1 MKIGFDIGS
10 TTIKCVVLDET
21 ERILYQTYERHFS
34 QITAKTTEL
43 LGKIRQKF
51 DGLKRCCL
59 SISGSAGMGMAEK
72 CGIQFVQE
80 VYATRVAAERNV
92 PGMDCIVE
100 LGGEDAKILFLA
112 GGGMEAR
119 MNGTCAGGTGAF
131 IDQMATLLGVP
142 VEEMNGLAGQHER
155 IYTIASRCGVFAK
168 SDIQPLLNQGA
179 KKSDI
184 AASIF
189 YAVVNQTI
197 GGLAQGRPMRGKIL
211 YLGGPLTFMP
221 QLRKSF
227 DEVLG
232 VKGICPENSLYYVS
246 LGAAYCAVQEVDL
259 DEIMEKLSRYE
270 SVSVWETLPPLFENE
285 AEYEEFRERHAAAS
299 VPKGSLAEYHQPV
312 YIGIDAGSTTIKGVV
327 MAEDGTILHSL
338 YQSNVGN
345 PVPVIREML
354 EDLYAEKP
362 DLKVASACVT
372 GYGEDIIRHAF
383 KIDYGLV
390 ETAAHFTAARYFMPD
405 VEFIIDIG
413 GQDMKCFHITD
424 GVIDNIYLN
433 EACSSGCGSFIQTFA
448 NTLGYDA
455 ESFSRLGLYA
465 EGAVDLGSRCT
476 VFMNS
481 SVKQAQ
487 KDGATVG
494 DISAG
499 LSVSIVKNAIYKV
512 IRPTSLSDL
521 GQKIVVQGGTFL
533 NDAVLRSFER
543 EMGTHVIRPTIA
555 GLMGAYGCAL
565 YAKERLSRE
574 QESALETD
582 VARQTDAVQAE
593 HVPAENRKETQ
604 AQTSTILGPEELK
617 NFRHE
622 VKAVVCQGCSN
633 HCSLTVNTFADGG
646 RYIGGNRCERPVTSR
661 DTQNNLNIYRFKQDY
676 MKGLKAVEGSRGIKI
691 GLPLG
696 LNLWEMAPFWHTFFT
711 ELGFTVV
718 VSSLSTR
725 ETFLRGQA
733 SIPSDTVCFPAKLLH
748 GHVEELEAAGVDAI
762 YYPCMSFN
770 FDEQLGDNH
779 YNCPVVAYYPETIAA
794 NMEMKNGVKLIN
806 DYAGPHKKKAFPAK
820 MKEMLEK
827 HFGPLSL
834 NEVKKAADK
843 AFAARDA
850 YLAAVRKKGEEIIAQ
865 ARAEDKRIICLA
877 GRPYHADPEI
887 NHGIDMLLTS
897 LGLAVISEDC
907 ISHKTGRFP
916 VRVLNQW
923 TYHSRLYTAARYVG
937 SQKDMELVQ
946 LISFG
951 CGLDAITSDE
961 TRRIL
966 EGMGKIYTQIK
977 IDEITNLGTVKVR
990 LRSLLA
996 ALEQKKEK

>member
-21 ERILYQTYERHFS
+21 EHILYQTYERHFS

-43 LGKIRQKF
+43 LGRIRQKF
-51 DGLKRCCL
+51 DSLKRCCL
-59 SISGSAGMGMAEK
+59 AISGSAGMGMAEK

-142 VEEMNGLAGQHER
+142 VEEMNGLAEQHER

-179 KKSDI
+179 RKSDI

-221 QLRKSF
+221 ELRKSF

-232 VKGICPENSLYYVS
+232 IKGTCPENSLYYVS
-246 LGAAYCAVQEVDL
+246 LGAAYCAVQEIDL
-259 DEIMEKLSRYE
+259 DETMEKLSKYE
-270 SVSVWETLPPLFENE
+270 SVSVWETLPPLFKDE
-285 AEYEEFRERHAAAS
+285 AEYEEFRERHAKAS
-299 VPKGSLAEYHQPV
+299 VPKGNLVEYHQPV
-312 YIGIDAGSTTIKGVV
+312 YIGIDAGSTTIKAVV
-327 MAEDGTILHSL
+327 MAEDGTILYSL

-345 PVPVIREML
+345 PVPVIRKML
-354 EDLYAEKP
+354 EELYAEKP

-372 GYGEDIIRHAF
+372 GYGEDIIKHAF

-390 ETAAHFTAARYFMPD
+390 ETVAHLTAAKHFMPD

-424 GVIDNIYLN
+424 GVVDNIYLN

-448 NTLGYDA
+448 NTLGYDVETFA
-455 ESFSRLGLYA
+455 KMGLYA

-512 IRPTSLSDL
+512 IRPTSLADL
-521 GQKIVVQGGTFL
+521 GKKIVVQGGTFL
-533 NDAVLRSFER
+533 NDAVLRSFES

-565 YAKERLSRE
+565 YAKERLERA
-574 QESALETD
+574 QKSA
-582 VARQTDAVQAE
+582 AAV
-593 HVPAENRKETQ
+593 
-604 AQTSTILGPEELK
+604 QTSTILSPEELK

-661 DTQNNLNIYRFKQDY
+661 NTQNDLNIYRFKQEY
-676 MKGLKAVEGSRGIKI
+676 MKNLKPAEGKRGIKI

-806 DYAGPHKKKAFPAK
+806 DYAGPHKRKAFPGK
-820 MKEMLEK
+820 MKEMLEE
-827 HFGPLSL
+827 HFGPVSL
-834 NEVKKAADK
+834 REVKAAAEKAY
-843 AFAARDA
+843 AARDA

-865 ARAEDKRIICLA
+865 AREEGRRIICLA

-907 ISHKTGRFP
+907 VSHKTGRIP

-923 TYHSRLYTAARYVG
+923 TYHSRLYTAAKYVG
-937 SQKDMELVQ
+937 TQEDMDLVQ

>member
-43 LGKIRQKF
+43 LGKVRQTF
-51 DGLKRCCL
+51 GGLKRACL
-59 SISGSAGMGMAEK
+59 AISGSAGMGMAEK
-72 CGIQFVQE
+72 CGIPFVQE
-80 VYATRVAAERNV
+80 VYATRVAAEKNV

-100 LGGEDAKILFLA
+100 LGGEDAKILFLS

-142 VEEMNGLAGQHER
+142 VEEMNGLAEKSER

-179 KKSDI
+179 RKSDI

-189 YAVVNQTI
+189 HAVVNQTI
-197 GGLAQGRPMRGKIL
+197 GGLAQGRPMRGNIL

-221 QLRKSF
+221 ELRKSF
-227 DEVLG
+227 DQMLG
-232 VKGICPENSLYYVS
+232 VKGVCPEHSLYYVS
-246 LGAAYCAVQEVDL
+246 MGAAYCASEELDL
-259 DEIMEKLSRYE
+259 DQTMEKLSGYE
-270 SVSVWETLPPLFENE
+270 SVSVWETLPPLFQDEKDYE
-285 AEYEEFRERHAAAS
+285 AFRLRHEKAS
-299 VPKGSLAEYHQPV
+299 VPTGNLETYDGSAYL
-312 YIGIDAGSTTIKGVV
+312 GIDAGSTTIKMVV
-327 MAEDGTILHSL
+327 MAEDGTILHSC

-345 PVPVIREML
+345 PVPKIREML
-354 EDLYAEKP
+354 EALYEKKP
-362 DLKVASACVT
+362 DLKLASSCVT
-372 GYGEDIIRHAF
+372 GYGEDIIKHAF
-383 KIDYGLV
+383 KVDHGLV
-390 ETAAHFTAARYFMPD
+390 ETVAHFTAAKYFMPD

-413 GQDMKCFHITD
+413 GQDMKCFHITN
-424 GVIDNIYLN
+424 GVVDNIYLN

-448 NTLGYDA
+448 NTLGYDV
-455 ESFSRLGLYA
+455 ETFSKLGLYA
-465 EGAVDLGSRCT
+465 KGAVDLGSRCT

-487 KDGATVG
+487 KDGASVG

-512 IRPTSLSDL
+512 IRPTSLADL
-521 GQKIVVQGGTFL
+521 GQRIVVQGGTFL
-533 NDAVLRSFER
+533 NDAVLRSFEL
-543 EMGTHVIRPTIA
+543 EMGTNVVRPTIA

-565 YAKERLSRE
+565 YAKECQKNEAAS
-574 QESALETD
+574 
-582 VARQTDAVQAE
+582 
-593 HVPAENRKETQ
+593 
-604 AQTSTILGPEELK
+604 STIVTAEELK
-617 NFRHE
+617 HFRHE
-622 VKAVVCQGCSN
+622 VKAVLCQGCSN
-633 HCSLTVNTFADGG
+633 HCSLTINTFADGG
-646 RYIGGNRCERPVTSR
+646 RYIGGNRCEKPVTSR
-661 DTQNNLNIYRFKQDY
+661 SSQNELNIYRFKQDY
-676 MKGLKAVEGSRGIKI
+676 MKSLKPEAGKRGIRI

-696 LNLWEMAPFWHTFFT
+696 LNLWEMAPFWHAFFT
-711 ELGFTVV
+711 ELGFTVE

-748 GHVEELEAAGVDAI
+748 GHVEELCERGVDAI

-794 NMEMKNGVKLIN
+794 NMELKNGVKFIN
-806 DYAGPHKKKAFPAK
+806 AYAGPHKRKAFPGK
-820 MKEMLEK
+820 MKEMLEAN
-827 HFGPLSL
+827 FGSFSLS
-834 NEVKKAADK
+834 EVKKAADK
-843 AFAARDA
+843 AYAARDL
-850 YLAAVRKKGEEIIAQ
+850 YLAEVRKKGEEIIAA
-865 ARAEDKRIICLA
+865 ARQEKKRIICLA

-887 NHGIDMLLTS
+887 NHGIDLLLTS

-907 ISHKTGRFP
+907 ISQKTGRFP

-937 SQKDMELVQ
+937 TQEDMELVQ

-966 EGMGKIYTQIK
+966 EEMGKIYTQLK